1 MAPRKRM
8 FFSPGRTVLLSIF
21 LTICLGTVLLML
33 PGAQKVPV
41 SVLDCFFTAT
51 AATCVTGVLTVP
63 FDSFTLFG
71 KSIILALI
79 QIGGIGLL
87 TLSLFLI
94 SLFFN
99 LGFATQLMLGQVLEL
114 ETWKNTRRVL
124 FFIITLTV
132 LLESLGAFLIYFFI
146 IPYYPPSEALFH
158 AIFHSISS
166 FCNAGLSSFGH
177 SMIPFAYN
185 IPMLTITG
193 FLVLSGGLG
202 FMTWYELFLYLK
214 RKINR
219 KRYTFSLTTK
229 VIVTMTIISLVIAT
243 FLLLILE
250 APAHF
255 GSSSWLVTLSN
266 MIFNAITY
274 RSAGLTSIDI
284 TTLHTATV
292 FMIIMYSFIGSS
304 PGSTGSGI
312 KVTTFAIFLAT
323 IRSVI
328 TGRMAVELKGRRIP
342 QDQVFKAMA
351 VLSLSI
357 FWVIVSTFCLLLT
370 EPQSKFISIFFEA
383 VSSFTNLGLATD
395 ITPYLSVLGKFII
408 ITNMFIGRVG
418 SLTML
423 LALKARQEKVEF
435 QYPEERL
442 MMS

>member
-33 PGAQKVPV
+33 PGAQKVPIAL
-41 SVLDCFFTAT
+41 LDCFFTAT
-51 AATCVTGVLTVP
+51 AATCVTGVLTIP

-71 KSIILALI
+71 KSIILVLI

-99 LGFATQLMLGQVLEL
+99 LGLATQLMIGQVLEL
-114 ETWKNTRRVL
+114 ETWKNTRHIL
-124 FFIITLTV
+124 FFIIALTL
-132 LLESLGAFLIYFFI
+132 LIESLGALSIYFFI
-146 IPYYPPSEALFH
+146 SPYYSHSEALFH
-158 AIFHSISS
+158 ALFHSISS

-177 SMIPFAYN
+177 SMIPFTYN
-185 IPMLTITG
+185 IPMLAITG

-202 FMTWYELFLYLK
+202 FMTWYELFIYFK
-214 RKINR
+214 RKLNR

-229 VIVTMTIISLVIAT
+229 VIVTMTIISLVVGT
-243 FLLLILE
+243 FFLLVLE
-250 APAHF
+250 APTHF
-255 GSSSWLVTLSN
+255 GNSSWLIAISN
-266 MIFNAITY
+266 MVFNAITY
-274 RSAGLTSIDI
+274 RSTGLTSIDI

-328 TGRMAVELKGRRIP
+328 IGRMVVELKGRRIP

-351 VLSLSI
+351 VLALSI
-357 FWVIVSTFCLLLT
+357 FWVIVSTFFLLLT
-370 EPQSKFISIFFEA
+370 EPNSKFISIFFEA

-395 ITPYLSVLGKFII
+395 ITPYLSTLGKLII
-408 ITNMFIGRVG
+408 IANMFIGRVG

-423 LALKARQEKVEF
+423 LALKTRHEKVEF